1 MSVLDRRMAGAAVA
15 QNLNA
20 AGELLARLIE
30 FPSTRGNEREVGVF
44 LGERIAPFADRTE
57 LVAVPDTL
65 QDDPDYSFR
74 LPGFHYA
81 GAANVRARLLG
92 ARGGRSLA
100 FNTHLDVVPATAGD
114 EAAFRPRIEGGGVF
128 GRGACDAKGQIA
140 TLWLMAKTLRDLG
153 LRPGGDVTIDFV
165 VEEECGGNGAL
176 LVVRNGLRAD
186 AAVVLEPTEL
196 QVVHLVRGAVWFTVE
211 TRGRAG
217 HSGSPG
223 TTVSALKEAVR
234 AMAAIEAVRE
244 ECLAVSRRELAKIA
258 GHPNPMPC
266 TFGML
271 HAGNWPAAAPAEA
284 VLKGVFGFLPPF
296 GREEIQARL
305 RAAAAPLPAEIKF
318 DMLNSNPS
326 FIPEDHALTQGLLR
340 AARAAGPDARAE
352 FMNASCDA
360 WRYSHQLGIPAVVFG
375 PGSISTA
382 HGARETI
389 ALDDIG
395 RAATALLYFLDDWS
409 GVDHV

>member
-1 MSVLDRRMAGAAVA
+1 MSLDKGAAAAAIA
-15 QNLNA
+15 QNQNA
-20 AGELLARLIE
+20 AGDLLARLIE
-30 FPSTRGNEREVGVF
+30 FPSIRGNEREVGVF
-44 LGERIAPFADRTE
+44 LQGRIAPFADRTE
-57 LVAVPDTL
+57 LVAVPDAL

-74 LPGFHYA
+74 LPGFRYN

-92 ARGGRSLA
+92 TRGGRSLA

-114 EAAFRPRIEGGGVF
+114 EAAFRPRIEGDAVF
-128 GRGACDAKGQIA
+128 GRGACDAKGQVA
-140 TLWLMAKTLRDLG
+140 TLWLMVKTLRDLG

-223 TTVSALKEAVR
+223 TTVSALKEAVK

-244 ECLAVSRRELAKIA
+244 ECLAVSRREVAKIA

-296 GREEIQARL
+296 SREEIQARL
-305 RAAAAPLPAEIKF
+305 RAAVAPLPAEIKF

-326 FIPEDHALTQGLLR
+326 FIPEDHALTQGLLK
-340 AARAAGPDARAE
+340 AARAAGPPDARAE

-382 HGARETI
+382 HSARETI

-409 GVDHV
+409 GVNHA

>member
-1 MSVLDRRMAGAAVA
+1 MFFDRTAAEA
-15 QNLNA
+15 ALGRNLEA
-20 AGELLARLIE
+20 AGDLLARLIE

-44 LGERIAPFADRTE
+44 LRERLSPLADVTE
-57 LVAVPDTL
+57 LVTVPDSL

-74 LPGFHYA
+74 LPGFRYA
-81 GAANVRARLLG
+81 GTANVRARLFG
-92 ARGGRSLA
+92 TGGGRSLA

-114 EAAFRPRIEGGGVF
+114 ESAFRPRIENGLVF
-128 GRGACDAKGQIA
+128 GRGACDAKGQAA

-153 LRPGGDVTIDFV
+153 LRPRGDVTIDFV

-196 QVVHLVRGAVWFTVE
+196 HVVHLVRGAVWFSVA

-223 TTVSALKEAVR
+223 TTVSALKEAVK

-244 ECLAVSRRELAKIA
+244 ECLAVSRREVAKIA
-258 GHPNPMPC
+258 NHPNPMPC

-296 GREEIQARL
+296 GREAIQARL
-305 RAAAAPLPAEIKF
+305 RAAVAPLPAEIRF

-326 FIPEDHALTQGLLR
+326 FIPESHELTQGVLR
-340 AARAAGPDARAE
+340 AARAAGLDARAE
-352 FMNASCDA
+352 FMNASCDS
-360 WRYSHQLGIPAVVFG
+360 WRYSDQLGIPAVVFG

-382 HGARETI
+382 HSARETI
-389 ALDDIG
+389 ALADIG
-395 RAATALLYFLDDWS
+395 RAAAALLNFLDDWS
-409 GVDHV
+409 GMDHA

>member
-1 MSVLDRRMAGAAVA
+1 MALDKSAAAAAVA

-30 FPSTRGNEREVGVF
+30 FPSTRGNEREVGAY
-44 LGERIAPFADRTE
+44 LRERIAPLVDRAE
-57 LVAVPDTL
+57 LVPVPDAL
-65 QDDPDYSFR
+65 QNDPDYSFR
-74 LPGFHYA
+74 LPGFHYG
-81 GAANVRARLLG
+81 GAANVRARLAG

-114 EAAFRPRIEGGGVF
+114 EAAFLPRIEKGSVF
-128 GRGACDAKGQIA
+128 GRGACDAKGQVA
-140 TLWLMAKTLRDLG
+140 TLWLMAKALRDLG
-153 LRPGGDVTIDFV
+153 LQTGGDVTIDFV

-196 QVVHLVRGAVWFTVE
+196 HVVHLVRGAVWFTVE

-223 TTVSALKEAVR
+223 TTVSALKEAVK
-234 AMAAIEAVRE
+234 AMAAIETVRE
-244 ECLAVSRRELAKIA
+244 DCLAVSRREVAKIA
-258 GHPNPMPC
+258 DHPNPMPC

-296 GREEIQARL
+296 DRKEIQARL
-305 RAAAAPLPAEIKF
+305 RAAIAPLPAEIKF
-318 DMLNSNPS
+318 DMLNSNSS
-326 FIPEDHALTQGLLR
+326 FLPEDHPLTQGLLK
-340 AARAAGPDARAE
+340 AVRAAGPPDARPE

-360 WRYSHQLGIPAVVFG
+360 WRYSDQLGIPTVVFG

-382 HGARETI
+382 HSARETI

-409 GVDHV
+409 GVDHD